1 VAQHFDGGRTGQPAV
16 ICAPYGRP
24 ALAIARSIWNDLCG
38 IGAETGIG
46 GADGWGYPD
55 AERAAQPFLDD
66 ATPEVDLI
74 DGSWGPTDR
83 SLRRG
88 QLIRRSTGH
97 ALWRPELR
105 LDGASHDR
113 DAWPSSFS
121 KMDLRLRAAAR
132 IPLAGDFRITDARRT
147 RMLDV
152 LADTDVLG
160 FLVDLATRLGLN
172 LSPPAWQ
179 ELPEPDGYN
188 TSHYAAYFTELTG
201 ATGRPAIRCEL
212 RVTVPDAQYPELRTV
227 MDLRIAFDAIRP
239 DSTTVPPELRITR
252 TEVASFLSHG
262 WHVTT
267 MILPLTAVDDPIEAP
282 PAGAPRLELHLIS
295 ERPDFTGEARTVRII
310 DMIDFFAPRNASNQP
325 PQHLSVGVTTHLGRS
340 QAEILALVDDALA
353 YVAEENG
360 LR

>member
-1 VAQHFDGGRTGQPAV
+1 VA

-24 ALAIARSIWNDLCG
+24 ALAIAQSIWNDLCG
-38 IGAETGIG
+38 IGAGTAIG
-46 GADGWGYPD
+46 GADACGYPD

-66 ATPEVDLI
+66 ATTEVDLI
-74 DGSWGPTDR
+74 DGRWGPTDR

-88 QLIRRSTGH
+88 RLIRRSTGH
-97 ALWRPELR
+97 ALWQPELR
-105 LDGASHDR
+105 FDSVSHDR
-113 DAWPSSFS
+113 DAWPSSLN
-121 KMDLRLRAAAR
+121 KMDLRLRVAAR
-132 IPLAGDFRITDARRT
+132 IPLAGDFRITDTGRT

-152 LADTDVLG
+152 LAGTDVLR

-172 LSPPAWQ
+172 PNPPAWQ

-212 RVTVPDAQYPELRTV
+212 RVTLPDAHYPELRTV

-239 DSTTVPPELRITR
+239 DSATIPSELRITR
-252 TEVASFLSHG
+252 AEAAAFLHHG

-267 MILPLTAVDDPIEAP
+267 MILPLTAVDDPVEAK

-295 ERPDFTGEARTVRII
+295 ERPDFSGDARTFRIL
-310 DMIDFFAPRNASNQP
+310 DMINFFSPRSASNQP
-325 PQHLSVGVTTHLGRS
+325 PQHLSVGITTHLGRA
-340 QAEILALVDDALA
+340 QTEIPALVNEALA
-353 YVAEENG
+353 YLAEENG